1 MGMTDLTPRLVY
13 ARDLR
18 DVYETRQQH
27 ARSVNGGTETRVARG
42 VYTGADVW
50 KHLDATGRYLLRV
63 RAIANTRRNRP
74 VLSYWSAAVV
84 HGLPIVGA
92 WPREVHTTIGT
103 AGGGRSRNGVVAHG
117 RLLAD
122 DDVVE
127 VSGMLVTSVART
139 VLDMAAAGTFMVAV
153 TMADRALHVDRFGR
167 RPPLTTKRE
176 LFEGWELSKP
186 HRGFMRAKAV
196 LDFAETRADSPLESV
211 SRVNMR
217 VIGCPRPLLQS
228 SFSDYLGFIGE
239 TDFDWQDYAILG
251 EADGG
256 LKYLDA
262 AYRNGRTAE
271 EVVRDEKVRED
282 RLRALPRGFTRW
294 GWSIALHPA
303 ALRAHLLNAHLP
315 MGMPWVLPPVD

>member
-1 MGMTDLTPRLVY
+1 MTDPAPTLVY
-13 ARDLR
+13 ARDMH

-27 ARSVNGGTETRVARG
+27 ARSVNSGKETRVARG

-50 KHLDATGRYLLRV
+50 TRLDATGRYLARV
-63 RAIANTRRNRP
+63 RAVANTRRNRP
-74 VLSYWSAAVV
+74 VLSHWSAAVV
-84 HGLPIVGA
+84 HGLPIVGV
-92 WPREVHTTIGT
+92 WPPEVHTTIGR

-122 DDVVE
+122 GEVVE
-127 VSGMLVTSVART
+127 VSGMLVTSVGRT
-139 VLDMAAAGTFMVAV
+139 VLDIAAAGTFMVAV

-176 LFEGWELSKP
+176 LLEMWESSKP
-186 HRGFMRAKAV
+186 HRGFVRAKSV

-217 VIGCPRPLLQS
+217 VIGCPRPVLQS

-239 TDFDWQDYAILG
+239 TDFDWPDYSFLG
-251 EADGG
+251 EADGDQ
-256 LKYLDA
+256 KYLDP

-282 RLRALPRGFTRW
+282 RLRALRRGFTRW
-294 GWSIALHPA
+294 GWSVAMHPA
-303 ALRAHLLNAHLP
+303 ALRAHLLNAGLP
-315 MGMPWVLPPVD
+315 MGMPWVLPPGD